1 MIRMIYDPIFG
12 ARYIIDDTDPRTE
25 SKNIFIKNLQEKYC
39 RTCSATRAKAARKNN
54 TKSK

>member
-1 MIRMIYDPIFG
+1 MITMIYDPIFG

-25 SKNIFIKNLQEKYC
+25 YRNIFVRNLHEKYS
-39 RTCSATRAKAARKNN
+39 RTRSAVRAKVSRKNN